1 MAETKF
7 DRVTK
12 KTIENGEKIKFVLV
26 TIKFKVQR
34 LKTLVYENKKK
45 LRERE
50 ELLNKAKKLAL
61 SMEKGKVKKK
71 TIEEYYEEFER
82 EMEEEQERKSGETF
96 KGESNYKE
104 NDFARSR
111 RCKVRNKESEKGLN

>member
-1 MAETKF
+1 MRKREREEEDGRRRKEEVWKKEEGEVGKEEEEEEVECENEAFSPMAETKF

-12 KTIENGEKIKFVLV
+12 KTIEKGEMIKFVLV

-71 TIEEYYEEFER
+71 TIEEYYE
-82 EMEEEQERKSGETF
+82 
-96 KGESNYKE
+96 
-104 NDFARSR
+104 
-111 RCKVRNKESEKGLN
+111 